1 MEDLA
6 RHCDVPS
13 TELPTCPDAADTS
26 ESNALASLWHFY
38 AQVSF
43 GEVPAITFDA
53 LHLSPSFAHTLVGDK
68 VWNGNW
74 TTKAT
79 AVTGGQYIP
88 KSLHNYLK
96 FVVQA
101 KEQELT
107 CMKAAKETA
116 QARLNAA
123 RNLAAERKRA
133 GDPF

>member
-6 RHCDVPS
+6 RHCDVSS
-13 TELPTCPDAADTS
+13 TELPTCPDAAETS
-26 ESNALASLWHFY
+26 ENNALASLWHFY

-53 LHLSPSFAHTLVGDK
+53 LQLSPSFAHTLVGDK
-68 VWNGNW
+68 VWNGFW